1 MEYHFLGRSGLRVSE
16 LCFGVMSFNDQEE
29 WSHIATMSQ
38 ADANNLVDM
47 AIDKGINIFD
57 TADIYAGGRSE
68 EMLGQALKGRRD
80 KYLIA
85 TKFGFR
91 MGDEGPNGVGLSRKR
106 IVEACEASLKR
117 LQTDYID
124 LYQIHSYDF
133 ITPIEETLQA
143 LNQLI
148 EQGKVRYI
156 GCSNFTGWQL
166 MKAMATSEKYGNER
180 LISLQ
185 AYYSLLG
192 RDLEF
197 ELVPV
202 CQDQE
207 IGIMVWSPLH
217 GGVLTGKYHFSDEWP
232 DGTRIQEPDD
242 QTPYDREQ
250 GEKVLRAVKEIADER
265 GVSLA
270 QVSLNYLLRKQGVST
285 VVIGAQNEKQLKDN
299 LATVD
304 WKLSEDEVER
314 LNEVSE
320 PYKPYPHWYF
330 DIFRKEEMDLNRYN

>member
-1 MEYHFLGRSGLRVSE
+1 MSE
-16 LCFGVMSFNDQEE
+16 
-29 WSHIATMSQ
+29 
-38 ADANNLVDM
+38 
-47 AIDKGINIFD
+47 
-57 TADIYAGGRSE
+57 
-68 EMLGQALKGRRD
+68 
-80 KYLIA
+80 
-85 TKFGFR
+85 KFG
-91 MGDEGPNGVGLSRKR
+91 
-106 IVEACEASLKR
+106 
-117 LQTDYID
+117 Y
-124 LYQIHSYDF
+124 
-133 ITPIEETLQA
+133 
-143 LNQLI
+143 
-148 EQGKVRYI
+148 
-156 GCSNFTGWQL
+156 
-166 MKAMATSEKYGNER
+166 ER

-250 GEKVLRAVKEIADER
+250 GEEVLRVVKEIAEQR
-265 GVSLA
+265 EVSLA

-285 VVIGAQNEKQLKDN
+285 VVIGARNEKQLEDN
-299 LATVD
+299 LGTVD
-304 WKLSEDEVER
+304 WKLSAEEVKKLDR
-314 LNEVSE
+314 VSE

-330 DIFRKEEMDLNRYN
+330 DIFRKEEMELNRYQ